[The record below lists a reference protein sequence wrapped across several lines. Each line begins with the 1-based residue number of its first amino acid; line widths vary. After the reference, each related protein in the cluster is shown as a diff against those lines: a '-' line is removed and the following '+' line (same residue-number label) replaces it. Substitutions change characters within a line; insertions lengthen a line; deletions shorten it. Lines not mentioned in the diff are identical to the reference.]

1 MRVKFKSLILV
12 AGMLALGA
20 TSSFAQS
27 PEVAGA
33 LKALEA
39 DRLGSAREALE
50 KAATSSPSAENQF
63 YLGYYYLRLAS
74 AEDEGSVKIAE
85 YLDKAKAAFDKGV
98 ADDAKS
104 KFPLNKVG
112 QAGVLLGQGKLAEAT
127 TLIDQVLSDTKNKDE
142 DVLWRAAEMYTLFT
156 KKGQANDPGKAIT
169 LIDQIAGLKKKKD
182 RPEYQLVKGDAYLI
196 KNEGGPAISAYEE
209 ALRLQ
214 QDTQMAA
221 LAYTRMGRVWKRGK
235 NYSSTQ
241 TSYNDAIKADEKFAP
256 VYWEFAELWLFAGN
270 YKNAAEN
277 LDKYIQYSEESP
289 DVILRYVKFAFLA
302 QQYQKVVDALAKI
315 EGKVNDPDLPRIKG
329 WSLTELG
336 QYEQGA
342 QNLETLLKSNPKK
355 VYPDD
360 YRYLGI
366 DYRELKQDSLA
377 VMNFE
382 KAAAAGDTVFNNY
395 EEVAKIR
402 QAQKRY
408 LDAAKAYEQSIAWK
422 NQRPDKRP
430 TYADFYR
437 KGIAYYQYISS
448 AKDTT
453 VVPQAVESFARMGTM
468 ADSTVK
474 ANTQLT
480 EEQKESLQGFVTM
493 TPLWQARSN
502 RLFTDRAK
510 ALPYYEQYIALAD
523 TAKNQ
528 KELIEAYQYQA
539 YYEFL
544 VTKDNDKGK
553 EYMRKILAL
562 DPENAEANRILNPP
576 APAVAPKKGA
586 AKPKAGAKASSAP
599 AKN

>member
-1 MRVKFKSLILV
+1 MRVKFKSLLLV
-12 AGMLALGA
+12 AGMLALGV

-33 LKALEA
+33 LKALEG

-74 AEDEGSVKIAE
+74 AEEEGSPKIAE

-98 ADDAKS
+98 ADDPKG
-104 KFPLNKVG
+104 KFALNKVG
-112 QAGVLLGQGKLAEAT
+112 QAGVLLGQGKLPEAT
-127 TLIDQVLSDTKNKDE
+127 ALIDQALAETKSRDE

-169 LIDQIAGLKKKKD
+169 YIDQIAALKKHKD
-182 RPEYQLVKGDAYLI
+182 RPEYQLVKGDAFLI
-196 KNEGGPAISAYEE
+196 KNEGGPAISAFEE

-214 QDTQMAA
+214 TDPQMAA
-221 LAYTRMGRVWKRGK
+221 LANTRMGRVWKRGK
-235 NYSSTQ
+235 NYANTQ
-241 TSYNDAIKADEKFAP
+241 TSFNDAIKADEKFAP

-289 DVILRYVKFAFLA
+289 DVTLRYVKFAFLA
-302 QQYQKVVDALAKI
+302 QQYQKVVDALTKI

-336 QYEQGA
+336 QYQDGA
-342 QNLETLLKSNPKK
+342 NNLETLLKSNPKK

-360 YRYLGI
+360 HRYLGI

-377 VMNFE
+377 VLNFE
-382 KAAAAGDTVFNNY
+382 KAAALGDTVFNNY
-395 EEVAKIR
+395 EEIAKIR

-408 LDAAKAYEQSIAWK
+408 GDAVKAYEQSIAWK
-422 NQRPDKRP
+422 ESRPDRKP
-430 TYADFYR
+430 TYADYYR
-437 KGIAYYQYISS
+437 EGIAYYYYISTS
-448 AKDTT
+448 KDST
-453 VVPQAVESFARMGTM
+453 VIPQAVATFDKMGRL

-474 ANTQLT
+474 SNTQLT
-480 EEQKESLQGFVTM
+480 EDQKEAIQAIANS
-493 TPLWQARSN
+493 TPLWQARANVILS
-502 RLFTDRAK
+502 DRSI
-510 ALPYYEQYIALAD
+510 ALPYYEKYLTQADSVKNKREMVEANRYIAL
-523 TAKNQ
+523 
-528 KELIEAYQYQA
+528 YH
-539 YYEFL
+539 FL

-553 EYMRKILAL
+553 EYMRKILEL

-576 APAVAPKKGA
+576 APATKPKA
-586 AKPKAGAKASSAP
+586 TAKPKAGAKASTAP